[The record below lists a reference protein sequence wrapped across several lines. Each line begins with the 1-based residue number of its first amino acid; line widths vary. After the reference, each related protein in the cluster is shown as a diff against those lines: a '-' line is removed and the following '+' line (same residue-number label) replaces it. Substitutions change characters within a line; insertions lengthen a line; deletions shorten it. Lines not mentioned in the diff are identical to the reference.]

1 MAQQFSLLLKII
13 ALSAVGSA
21 LIKYGVRFGLS
32 REAIAP
38 SQMGA
43 LVAILLPSLVL
54 VVLLWWRS
62 QDSESVK

>member
-21 LIKYGVRFGLS
+21 LIKYGVRFGFD